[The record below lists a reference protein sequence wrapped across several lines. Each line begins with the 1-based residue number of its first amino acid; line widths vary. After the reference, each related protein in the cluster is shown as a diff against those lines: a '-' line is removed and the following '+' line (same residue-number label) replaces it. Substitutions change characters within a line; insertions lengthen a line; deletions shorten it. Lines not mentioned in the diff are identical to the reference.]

1 MANTTLTNA
10 REAKQDEFYTQY
22 YDIEREVEAYLD
34 YNPDVFRGKTVLLP
48 CDDPCVKNRKGVFE
62 YLLGGE
68 QDMRLLDVRV
78 FDEAT
83 KRRVYKRQTEEARR
97 RGVSN
102 CPLCAM
108 GHEARRTKLW
118 GEKEMDADHVEAWSR
133 GGTTSEDNCQLLCLT
148 HNRAKGNR

>member
-1 MANTTLTNA
+1 
-10 REAKQDEFYTQY
+10 
-22 YDIEREVEAYLD
+22 
-34 YNPDVFRGKTVLLP
+34 
-48 CDDPCVKNRKGVFE
+48 
-62 YLLGGE
+62 
-68 QDMRLLDVRV
+68 VRV

-118 GEKEMDADHVEAWSR
+118 GEKEMDADHVEAWSH
-133 GGTTSEDNCQLLCLT
+133 GGSTSEDNCQLLCLT